1 MVSSKIMLLNINAML
16 SLHFLIC
23 CVIFYLTVKL
33 LQNFWAIAVCQL
45 SQLTQ
50 PPVLSR
56 PPHLLFSLS
65 VSLCLSVSRGI
76 GPAGLG
82 LRQCEQPCTRAPLP
96 CCECSRPLG
105 LFASSSVGGCLLHPP
120 GLLEAYG
127 VSLSPQHLRVSAQVL
142 SAQSLS
148 FPGSLLPTDP
158 LSLACPS
165 GAHIHLRSS
174 RYMSDVPLL
183 LNHSIIIAYLDYL
196 SLFAKLRNSAVNK
209 IMHLII

>member
-1 MVSSKIMLLNINAML
+1 ML
-16 SLHFLIC
+16 C
-23 CVIFYLTVKL
+23 
-33 LQNFWAIAVCQL
+33 
-45 SQLTQ
+45 
-50 PPVLSR
+50 
-56 PPHLLFSLS
+56 HLLSHSEVVTEFLGHCCLSALS
-65 VSLCLSVSRGI
+65 VSWHSLPFSPVLPTSSFLSQPLSASPVSRGI

-82 LRQCEQPCTRAPLP
+82 LRQCEQPCTRAPSP

-120 GLLEAYG
+120 SLLEAYG